1 MRLCLDGSYLCV
13 PGGKLGCLK
22 GQIKSTL
29 ISADATAA
37 STLRPTG
44 RIGGRDMPPCPFGL
58 GHTDLLWFGRIRA
71 GHNVPDFRCR
81 HVFWD
86 SNSWTALADVPPRDF
101 HWSQHTNWRLGW
113 CRMLQAPVLIQ
124 CCGCCPVVA
133 GWCLTLCHT
142 QHNQSPAWS
151 EQWPGT
157 ASTVCLGPLPTSSAQ
172 PLEGDSGPPCTLSLT
187 HWCVS
192 WKRGVSPTTAQGTL
206 LSPQPAGMCHQSWL
220 QGVLEPWIGV
230 QWNVWL
236 YTYGLQT

>member
-1 MRLCLDGSYLCV
+1 MRLCLDGSYLCA

-44 RIGGRDMPPCPFGL
+44 RVWGRDMPPRPFGL
-58 GHTDLLWFGRIRA
+58 GAYRSLVVWSNSCRA
-71 GHNVPDFRCR
+71 WCAGFSNRV
-81 HVFWD
+81 VF
-86 SNSWTALADVPPRDF
+86 SWTALGDVPPREL
-101 HWSQHTNWRLGW
+101 HWSQLTNWRLGW
-113 CRMLQAPVLIQ
+113 CRMLQVPVLIQ

-133 GWCLTLCHT
+133 GWCLMLCHT
-142 QHNQSPAWS
+142 RHNHSPAWS

-172 PLEGDSGPPCTLSLT
+172 PLEGDSGPPCTLFLT

-192 WKRGVSPTTAQGTL
+192 WKRCVSPTTAQGTL
-206 LSPQPAGMCHQSWL
+206 LSPQLAGMCHQS
-220 QGVLEPWIGV
+220 
-230 QWNVWL
+230 
-236 YTYGLQT
+236 